1 MAFGQNEMLSK
12 FWLLIGLICV
22 SIFWGGI
29 PVELVLFAILIFQL
43 VTLRQR
49 ELGISLILGS
59 TFIWGIYFQ
68 SIGFEGGGGLFL
80 LAGGIVLIPYC
91 MTKSFAKG
99 LAFLGVIL
107 LCMFMDVL
115 VRDHPTGMTKLSLT
129 GINAFASATAFY
141 VLFAGQSV
149 IKTRALAEVFILY
162 SLSLFCLVL
171 NINDIPGPTGLLDFE
186 WMREQTKTYGEW
198 AMVGED
204 EFSVSYHHP
213 GFFALLALALYNVE
227 NKSQGRLGG
236 MLLYLI
242 TMLIILH
249 TGARQ
254 NILAWVVLTLVTF
267 WKGKWKIPVA
277 VMFLSV
283 MATAVFV
290 LSSKMESLGA
300 LFSQRNTVEGL
311 YEASGRAIHAAKA
324 WEYFLSSPFVGIGYG
339 FHDYGGDGRW
349 AHNIF
354 LEVLAEFGLFGFSI
368 LLVIIGFRFFK
379 APEMKKN
386 RGMILVLI
394 PYLVRA
400 FVSESLALNIA
411 VLTIIIFYH
420 RTEHE
425 RAEL

>member
-1 MAFGQNEMLSK
+1 MSK
-12 FWLLIGLICV
+12 FWLLIGLMCAN
-22 SIFWGGI
+22 IFLGGV
-29 PVELVLFAILIFQL
+29 PVELVLCAILIFQL

-59 TFIWGIYFQ
+59 TFVWGIYFQ

-80 LAGGIVLIPYC
+80 LAGGALLMPYC
-91 MTKSFAKG
+91 TTKSFIRA
-99 LAFLGVIL
+99 LSCLGVIV
-107 LCMFMDVL
+107 LCMFFDVVL
-115 VRDHPTGMTKLSLT
+115 RGHPSGMTKLSMT
-129 GINAFASATAFY
+129 VINAVASGFVFY
-141 VLFAGQSV
+141 VFFEERYAV
-149 IKTRALAEVFILY
+149 NTRALAEVFILY

-171 NINDIPGPTGLLDFE
+171 SIHDIPGPTGLFDFE

-213 GFFALLALALYNVE
+213 GFFALLALAFDNAKKKVH
-227 NKSQGRLGG
+227 GRLSGI
-236 MLLYLI
+236 LLSVV
-242 TMLIILH
+242 TMLVILH

-254 NILAWVVLTLVTF
+254 NILAWVILTTITF
-267 WKGKWKIPVA
+267 WKGKWKIPIA
-277 VMFLSV
+277 VMFLSI
-283 MATAVFV
+283 MATSIFV
-290 LSSKMESLGA
+290 LSNKMESLGA
-300 LFSQRNTVEGL
+300 LFSQSNTVGGL

-354 LEVLAEFGLFGFSI
+354 LEVLAEFGLLGFFI
-368 LLVIIGFRFFK
+368 LLVILGIRFFG
-379 APEMKKN
+379 ASDMKQK
-386 RGMILVLI
+386 RGLILVLI
-394 PYLVRA
+394 PFLVRA

-425 RAEL
+425 KA